1 MMQLSI
7 LNVLEGRSI
16 CWTLIYILLI
26 LAAEVVGVVVV
37 DLVAVVVHVV
47 QVVLLVM
54 ERLGLGWV
62 AQVMLEV
69 LV

>member
-1 MMQLSI
+1 
-7 LNVLEGRSI
+7 
-16 CWTLIYILLI
+16 LLI
-26 LAAEVVGVVVV
+26 LAVEVVGVAVV

-47 QVVLLVM
+47 LVVLHVM
-54 ERLGLGWV
+54 ELLGLGWV